1 MSSKLLKANYVV
13 TKNSPIVVGVKE
25 PEPIITNEEALP
37 LPESNYLQEQ
47 LELEVALLKEQA
59 VKELEEW
66 RKQEEERFL
75 LELEEQKRLG
85 YEEGYQLGIQD
96 GTEHAHQ
103 QYQSQLTKA
112 ATVLEQAYHEK
123 AVIIQEAEPFVI
135 ELTTEIAKKVLKQE
149 LKSNPD
155 SLILLIKEVLAS
167 VYETSSITIG
177 VSPEDFAFVQK
188 QREQLMAID
197 TGAHVEI
204 KVLPDYS
211 VEQGGCIIRTSSG
224 SIDAR
229 IDVQLSEIKSVL
241 LGLGQEENYE

>member
-1 MSSKLLKANYVV
+1 M
-13 TKNSPIVVGVKE
+13 VGVKE
-25 PEPIITNEEALP
+25 PEPIITNEEAP
-37 LPESNYLQEQ
+37 LPQSNYLQEQ
-47 LELEVALLKEQA
+47 MEEELAQLKEQA
-59 VKELEEW
+59 TKELDQW

-96 GTEHAHQ
+96 GTEHAQ
-103 QYQSQLTKA
+103 QLFQSQLAKA
-112 ATVLEQAYHEK
+112 ANVLEQAFQEK
-123 AVIIQEAEPFVI
+123 AAIIQEAEPFVI

-149 LKSNPD
+149 LKSHPD
-155 SLILLIKEVLAS
+155 SLLQLIKEVLAS

-177 VSPEDFAFVQK
+177 VAPDDFAFVQK

-229 IDVQLSEIKSVL
+229 IDVQLSEIKKVL
-241 LGLGQEENYE
+241 LALGQEENHE

>member
-1 MSSKLLKANYVV
+1 LSSKLLKANHVV
-13 TKNSPIVVGVKE
+13 TTNHPIVVGVKE
-25 PEPIITNEEALP
+25 HEPIITNEEISLP
-37 LPESNYLQEQ
+37 QSNALQEQ
-47 LELEVALLKEQA
+47 MEQELAQLREQA
-59 VKELEEW
+59 IKELEQW
-66 RKQEEERFL
+66 RKQEEEKFL

-96 GTEHAHQ
+96 GTQHAQ
-103 QYQSQLTKA
+103 QLYQSQLTKA
-112 ATVLEQAYHEK
+112 ATVLEQAYQEK
-123 AVIIQEAEPFVI
+123 AAVIQEAEPFVI

-149 LKSNPD
+149 LKTNPD
-155 SLILLIKEVLAS
+155 SLLQLIKEVLAS

-177 VSPEDFAFVQK
+177 VAPEDFAFVQK

-229 IDVQLSEIKSVL
+229 IDVQLSEIKKVL
-241 LGLGQEENYE
+241 LELGQEENHE

>member
-1 MSSKLLKANYVV
+1 MV
-13 TKNSPIVVGVKE
+13 TENNPIVVGVKE
-25 PEPIITNEEALP
+25 PEPIITNEEVLP

-96 GTEHAHQ
+96 GTEHAQQ

-123 AVIIQEAEPFVI
+123 AAIIQEAEPFVI

-149 LKSNPD
+149 LKANPD
-155 SLILLIKEVLAS
+155 SLIHLIKEVLAS

-229 IDVQLSEIKSVL
+229 IDVQLSEIKSIL
-241 LGLGQEENYE
+241 LGLGQEDNHE